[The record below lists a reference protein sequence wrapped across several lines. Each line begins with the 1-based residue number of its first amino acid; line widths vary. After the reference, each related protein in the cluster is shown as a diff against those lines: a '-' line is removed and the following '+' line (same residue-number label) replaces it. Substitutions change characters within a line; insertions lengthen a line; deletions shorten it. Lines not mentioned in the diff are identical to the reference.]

1 MIQLANGKRS
11 APNVVAHSGHGLRAV
26 RAWVVLIR
34 CRLRRCG
41 RGLRPRE
48 CVTVSKTTA
57 SYHRCTVY
65 PSGPWPRRALPS
77 GPCSRRCSVS
87 TGTPNL
93 NLIQVHCP
101 SRSSFCECGVAAG
114 GLDVAIVGM
123 CRGYA
128 CQKGFHCFLCSYR
141 LFWTFSALRQMTR
154 LRYQWFCGCWMR
166 PWLKCAD
173 EGMYARAGL
182 LDVGAECDG
191 FGGLRRL

>member
-11 APNVVAHSGHGLRAV
+11 APNVVAHSGHGMRAV
-26 RAWVVLIR
+26 RQLPAWVVLIR

-128 CQKGFHCFLCSYR
+128 CQKGFHCFFVLLSSF
-141 LFWTFSALRQMTR
+141 LDVFGFAANDAFAISMVLW
-154 LRYQWFCGCWMR
+154 
-166 PWLKCAD
+166 
-173 EGMYARAGL
+173 L
-182 LDVGAECDG
+182 LDAPMAKMCG
-191 FGGLRRL
+191 